1 MQFQWSQRSFRL
13 HRDIKSIIPFLNLN
27 EKWYKQ
33 LKFGDNMIKEMQ
45 EQTCDAIFKN
55 GVFQPLNVSEI
66 EITEGQKVKL
76 IIEPFDSSEDIL
88 ELASSVYKGLSKEQ
102 IDEIEHLILNRDNFF
117 NGRPST
123 WHQQNN
129 L

>member
-1 MQFQWSQRSFRL
+1 MT
-13 HRDIKSIIPFLNLN
+13 
-27 EKWYKQ
+27 
-33 LKFGDNMIKEMQ
+33 KEMR
-45 EQTCDAIFKN
+45 EQTCDIIFKN

-76 IIEPFDSSEDIL
+76 IIEPLDSFEDIL
-88 ELASSVYKGLSKEQ
+88 ELASNVYKGLSEEQ

-123 WHQQNN
+123 
-129 L
+129 

>member
-1 MQFQWSQRSFRL
+1 VQFQWSQRSFRL

>member
-1 MQFQWSQRSFRL
+1 MPERVW
-13 HRDIKSIIPFLNLN
+13 
-27 EKWYKQ
+27 
-33 LKFGDNMIKEMQ
+33 

-76 IIEPFDSSEDIL
+76 IIEPLDSSEDIL
-88 ELASSVYKGLSKEQ
+88 ELASCVYEGLSEEQ
-102 IDEIEHLILNRDNFF
+102 IGEIEHLIINRDSFF

-123 WHQQNN
+123 
-129 L
+129 